1 MVRNRLE
8 ANDRAFGAIVARL
21 KAFAEHFDRR
31 FAEAIDGWREV
42 PNRLHEAVRYSALA
56 PGKRVRPFL
65 VNECCLLVGGTPE
78 NAWPA
83 AQAIECVH
91 AFSLIHDDLPAMDD
105 DDWRRGRP
113 TCHKQ
118 FGEGLAILAG
128 DALLNFA
135 FELLANADG
144 DPGRSIRLVRELAW
158 ATGWTGMIG
167 GQALDIEFEAQA
179 SDLELTTR
187 IHDLKT
193 ARLFRAACRLGAV
206 SGGGS
211 EEQIE
216 RLGRFGEKLGRAFQ
230 IADDLLDVTPTVGE
244 VGAVQGSDQKKGKQ
258 TLPACV
264 GVVEARRIAEQTVED
279 AVAELDPIGEEA
291 TALRQL
297 GQYVVFR
304 DY

>member
-1 MVRNRLE
+1 MGRDHQEPKNP
-8 ANDRAFGAIVARL
+8 AIGSIVARL
-21 KAFAEHFDRR
+21 RDFAEYFDRG
-31 FAEAIDGWREV
+31 FADAIDGWREV
-42 PNRLHEAVRYSALA
+42 PTRLHEAVRYSALA

-65 VNECCLLVGGTPE
+65 VDECCLLVGGTPE
-78 NAWPA
+78 AAWPA
-83 AQAIECVH
+83 AQAVECVH

-128 DALLNFA
+128 DALLNLA
-135 FELLANADG
+135 FELLAMPG
-144 DPGRSIRLVRELAW
+144 RDPGRSIRLVRELAW

-167 GQALDIEFEAQA
+167 GQALDVEFEAQA
-179 SDLELTTR
+179 SDLGLTTR

-230 IADDLLDVTPTVGE
+230 IADDLLDVTPTGAE
-244 VGAVQGSDQKKGKQ
+244 VGAVLGSDQKKGKQ

-264 GVVEARRIAEQTVED
+264 GVVEARRIAERTVEE
-279 AVAELDPIGEEA
+279 AVAELDPFGEEA

-297 GQYVVFR
+297 GPYVVFR